1 MVIALFLFILMLSLF
16 VSLSARLLGV
26 RLSFFRALTAS
37 LLGFFAG
44 TGLAALLIKQ
54 DYENASSALLFVL
67 FPLLSTMAFIVLM
80 ELMARP
86 GSLMRVQGRLASRP
100 WPLRAIGFKLART
113 RRYIQMSGIIARHG
127 LTSYLSGVTPA
138 QSASQEV
145 SPSWLAK
152 SLRGTLEAAGGI
164 FVKLGQVLSTRPD
177 VLPRDVA
184 AELATLQD
192 HVPGLI
198 HTSMT

>member
-16 VSLSARLLGV
+16 VLLSARLLGV

-37 LLGFFAG
+37 LPGFFTG

-100 WPLRAIGFKLART
+100 RPLRAIGFKLART
-113 RRYIQMSGIIARHG
+113 RRYIQMSDEVGKSYTHPVGAII
-127 LTSYLSGVTPA
+127 LSVVLAHLLAGRYRCAIVDFGPGGPL
-138 QSASQEV
+138 
-145 SPSWLAK
+145 SP
-152 SLRGTLEAAGGI
+152 
-164 FVKLGQVLSTRPD
+164 
-177 VLPRDVA
+177 
-184 AELATLQD
+184 
-192 HVPGLI
+192 
-198 HTSMT
+198 

>member
-1 MVIALFLFILMLSLF
+1 
-16 VSLSARLLGV
+16 
-26 RLSFFRALTAS
+26 
-37 LLGFFAG
+37 
-44 TGLAALLIKQ
+44 
-54 DYENASSALLFVL
+54 
-67 FPLLSTMAFIVLM
+67 
-80 ELMARP
+80 
-86 GSLMRVQGRLASRP
+86 
-100 WPLRAIGFKLART
+100 
-113 RRYIQMSGIIARHG
+113 
-127 LTSYLSGVTPA
+127 LSGVTPA

-152 SLRGTLEAAGGI
+152 SLRGTLEEAGGI